1 MWGRQDNTI
10 VVNFQKIAN
19 GQTIQRFNTDCQQK
33 GQSKCKTDAET
44 LFNLL
49 N

>member
-19 GQTIQRFNTDCQQK
+19 GQTIQRFNTDCQQNK
-33 GQSKCKTDAET
+33 DKVNAKPMLRHYSIY
-44 LFNLL
+44 
-49 N
+49 